1 MFPYVEGPAP
11 AHIFPLSK
19 EPCTEM
25 KTATKSRPTAAAIA
39 EAPAPVMGPGA
50 CQHHWLLG
58 QPIAGHVPA
67 TCRKCGVSRD
77 YPAVLDDLDPPAEP
91 DKGIHA
97 VAQPAADESTAAGG
111 ARPSTVTAS
120 RKTA

>member
-1 MFPYVEGPAP
+1 
-11 AHIFPLSK
+11 
-19 EPCTEM
+19 M

-39 EAPAPVMGPGA
+39 TAPAPTLGVGA

-58 QPIAGHVPA
+58 QPISGHVPA
-67 TCRKCGVSRD
+67 VCRKCGVSRD

-97 VAQPAADESTAAGG
+97 VAQPKEDVVTAAGG
-111 ARPSTVTAS
+111 ARPSPVPTAS
-120 RKTA
+120 RKSA

>member
-1 MFPYVEGPAP
+1 MPT
-11 AHIFPLSK
+11 HIFPVLK

-25 KTATKSRPTAAAIA
+25 KTATKSRPTTAAIA
-39 EAPAPVMGPGA
+39 EAPAAVMAPGA
-50 CQHHWLLG
+50 CQHHWMLG
-58 QPIAGHVPA
+58 QPISGHVPA

-77 YPAVLDDLDPPAEP
+77 YPAVLDDLAPPAEP

-97 VAQPAADESTAAGG
+97 VASTAADVSQAAGG

-120 RKTA
+120 RKSA

>member
-1 MFPYVEGPAP
+1 MFPYVECLTP
-11 AHIFPLSK
+11 AHIFPVSK
-19 EPCTEM
+19 EPRTEM
-25 KTATKSRPTAAAIA
+25 KIATRSRITAATIA
-39 EAPAPVMGPGA
+39 EAPVPEMGTGA

-58 QPIAGHVPA
+58 QPISGHVPA
-67 TCRKCGVSRD
+67 TCRKCGISRD

-97 VAQPAADESTAAGG
+97 VAQAVADVSTAAGG

-120 RKTA
+120 RKSA

>member
-1 MFPYVEGPAP
+1 
-11 AHIFPLSK
+11 
-19 EPCTEM
+19 M
-25 KTATKSRPTAAAIA
+25 KTATKSRPTTAAIA
-39 EAPAPVMGPGA
+39 EAPAAVMAPGA

-58 QPIAGHVPA
+58 QPISGHVPA

-91 DKGIHA
+91 DKALREPQGLA
-97 VAQPAADESTAAGG
+97 VASPAADVSTAAGG

-120 RKTA
+120 RRAV

>member
-1 MFPYVEGPAP
+1 MSRLLPAP
-11 AHIFPLSK
+11 IYSLSQK
-19 EPCTEM
+19 EPRTQM
-25 KTATKSRPTAAAIA
+25 KTATKSRATAII
-39 EAPAPVMGPGA
+39 EAPAAVMVAGA
-50 CQHHWLLG
+50 CQHHWMLG
-58 QPIAGHVPA
+58 QPISGHVPA

-97 VAQPAADESTAAGG
+97 VAQPVADASTAAGG

-120 RKTA
+120 RKSA

>member
-1 MFPYVEGPAP
+1 
-11 AHIFPLSK
+11 
-19 EPCTEM
+19 M
-25 KTATKSRPTAAAIA
+25 KTATKSRATAAIA
-39 EAPAPVMGPGA
+39 EAPAPASPAGRPVMGPGA

-58 QPIAGHVPA
+58 QPISGHVPA

-91 DKGIHA
+91 DKGIQA

-120 RKTA
+120 RKNA